1 MKKLSFKS
9 VMLILYLLAIIL
21 MTVLLWPFFASFAS
35 EEGIASLQTR
45 VDGLGIWGIFLVLG
59 LQVLQIVVA
68 IIPGEVLEFVSGTLY
83 GTLGGLALDLVGIFI
98 GQTMI
103 YVLVSKLG
111 TEFAQ
116 KLGGSKLV
124 NRFAFLKDAKKLNFL
139 VFFLY
144 FIPGT
149 PKDAISYVAPLF
161 GIRYA
166 PFMIISLIARI
177 PSVITSTYAGAV
189 FGEGD
194 IKQTIIIYAAVAVV
208 SLFGLWTYNR
218 FMKGREQNGTDC

>member
-9 VMLILYLLAIIL
+9 IMLILYLLAIVL
-21 MTVLLWPFFASFAS
+21 MTVLLWPFFSSIAS
-35 EEGIASLQTR
+35 EEGIASLQTK

-68 IIPGEVLEFVSGTLY
+68 IIPGEVLEFVSGALY
-83 GTLGGLALDLVGIFI
+83 GTFGGLILDLVGIFL
-98 GQTMI
+98 GQTLI
-103 YVLVSKLG
+103 YMLVSKLG
-111 TEFAQ
+111 AEFAE
-116 KLGGSKLV
+116 KLGGSKLI

-161 GIRYA
+161 RIKYA
-166 PFMIISLIARI
+166 PFMVISLFARI
-177 PSVITSTYAGAV
+177 PSVITSTYAGSV

-194 IKQTIIIYAAVAVV
+194 IKQTIIIYAVVAVF
-208 SLFGLWTYNR
+208 SLMGLWIYNR